1 MVYESNLVKVAP
13 SGGPAFEIAF
23 ARAKP
28 LLLRVPGCR
37 SVELLRQVEDADRYQ
52 VRIGWE
58 RLEDHVETYP
68 QTAEAGEIRALLAPL
83 IAHADRGHFEAV
95 PL

>member
-1 MVYESNLVKVAP
+1 MVYESNLIKVAP
-13 SGGPAFEIAF
+13 GGSPAFETAF
-23 ARAKP
+23 AAAKP

-37 SVELLRQVEDADRYQ
+37 SVELLRQVEETDRYQ
-52 VRIGWE
+52 VRVGWD

-68 QTAEAGEIRALLAPL
+68 QTAEAAEIRALLAPL
-83 IAHADRGHFEAV
+83 IAHADRGHYEAV

>member
-1 MVYESNLVKVAP
+1 
-13 SGGPAFEIAF
+13 
-23 ARAKP
+23 
-28 LLLRVPGCR
+28 
-37 SVELLRQVEDADRYQ
+37 

-58 RLEDHVETYP
+58 RLEDHVESYP